1 MKAIAVNTEHTLVI
15 SFKEL
20 EVLRQV
26 MFDALHSDD
35 LSQGSEEVLSSM
47 LRELNKVLG
56 YTDTKVRDE
65 LLQINSIY

>member
-1 MKAIAVNTEHTLVI
+1 MKAIAVNTEHTLTI

-56 YTDTKVRDE
+56 YTDTKVRNE